1 MTFSDAVR
9 TCLKVKYATFQGRA
23 SRSEYWWF
31 MLFIYGVSL
40 ILGGLALALGGAR
53 GFETGDMP
61 VFAIILFIL
70 AGVFFL
76 GMILPMIAV
85 TVRRFHDYNLSG
97 WWYLAAIV
105 VGMVPFVGFAASI
118 AAFVITVLKGT
129 VGDNRF
135 GPDPLLPATS
145 ADIFA

>member
-53 GFETGDMP
+53 GFE
-61 VFAIILFIL
+61 
-70 AGVFFL
+70 
-76 GMILPMIAV
+76 
-85 TVRRFHDYNLSG
+85 
-97 WWYLAAIV
+97 
-105 VGMVPFVGFAASI
+105 
-118 AAFVITVLKGT
+118 
-129 VGDNRF
+129 
-135 GPDPLLPATS
+135 
-145 ADIFA
+145 